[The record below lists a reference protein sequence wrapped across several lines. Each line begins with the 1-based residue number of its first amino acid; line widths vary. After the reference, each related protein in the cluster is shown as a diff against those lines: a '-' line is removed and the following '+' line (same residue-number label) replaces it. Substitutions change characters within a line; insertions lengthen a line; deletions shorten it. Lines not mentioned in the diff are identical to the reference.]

1 MELWDI
7 YDRQRRTTGRFHVRG
22 TPMGRGEYHLTAF
35 VWVFN
40 RQRELLLTRRAAQ
53 LSQVPAEYLRD
64 LVCLDIHGATYDE
77 LMLEHRREVR
87 AMQAAHQAVSAA
99 SAPSLGAL
107 GHGEGV

>member
-1 MELWDI
+1 MSHGFEPSKLIEEVSTKLPD
-7 YDRQRRTTGRFHVRG
+7 TTK
-22 TPMGRGEYHLTAF
+22 
-35 VWVFN
+35 
-40 RQRELLLTRRAAQ
+40 LLLARRAAQ

>member
-1 MELWDI
+1 MSHGFEPSKLIDEVSTKLP
-7 YDRQRRTTGRFHVRG
+7 DTTK
-22 TPMGRGEYHLTAF
+22 
-35 VWVFN
+35 
-40 RQRELLLTRRAAQ
+40 LLLTRRAAQ